1 MNSEGVGVIANDFET
16 EQGGYDRKDHEDNNL
31 KLKTKKAGDR
41 YNTQEISTFNK
52 LRTVRIK
59 NVSTNHL
66 KGWKTLDK
74 DAYGRGD

>member
-1 MNSEGVGVIANDFET
+1 MSSEGVGVIANDFET

-52 LRTVRIK
+52 LRTVRNK
-59 NVSTNHL
+59 NVSTNH
-66 KGWKTLDK
+66 
-74 DAYGRGD
+74 

>member
-1 MNSEGVGVIANDFET
+1 MSSEGVGVIANDFET
-16 EQGGYDRKDHEDNNL
+16 QQGGYDRKDHEDNNL

-74 DAYGRGD
+74 DGRGD